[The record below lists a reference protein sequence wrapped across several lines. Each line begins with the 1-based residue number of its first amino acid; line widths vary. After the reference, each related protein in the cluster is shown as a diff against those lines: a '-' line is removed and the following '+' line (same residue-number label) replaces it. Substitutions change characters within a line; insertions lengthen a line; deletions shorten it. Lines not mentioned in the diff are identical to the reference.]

1 MKEGGFKEGTQKDT
15 IRRQRI
21 NGSSSKQKE
30 GEKRKQFCSSPFINK
45 QELEVGTYS
54 RRERERG
61 RQQLKGISRAQ
72 SQEIISSVTRT
83 AK

>member
-1 MKEGGFKEGTQKDT
+1 MKREHRKTLYEE
-15 IRRQRI
+15 RI
-21 NGSSSKQKE
+21 NGSSSNKRR
-30 GEKRKQFCSSPFINK
+30 EKIGNSSVHSPFINK
-45 QELEVGTYS
+45 QELEVGKYS

-61 RQQLKGISRAQ
+61 NQQLKGISRAQ